1 MNIQKVRFTNSRGE
15 SLSARLELPIDQKA
29 FTYALFAHCFTCN
42 KNLTAVRNI
51 SRSLTQKGI
60 GVLRFDFTGLG
71 ESEGD
76 FSDTN
81 FSSNVQDL
89 LDAAAYME
97 AEHGPVELMI
107 GHSLGGAATLRAA
120 GDVASCKAVV
130 TIGAPAEPEHV
141 GHLFQSSKEEIE
153 ANGEATVSI
162 GGRPFKIKKQFV
174 DDLMAHDDLYDRIRN
189 LKRALLVM
197 HSPIDTVVG
206 VENAAKIYS
215 AAWHPKSFVSL
226 DNADH
231 LMTNRADSRYVG
243 NMIACW
249 IEKYIVQPDEEKL
262 ETDHQV
268 VVQTGAEGYLT
279 QVRAGRHDLL
289 ADEPVSV
296 GGTDLGPTPYDY
308 LLTALGACTSMTL
321 RMYADLKK
329 MDVRNITV
337 HLTHGKIHRDDCL
350 KCVKEEKSGKID
362 QIKRALVIEGDITE
376 KQRERMKQIAD
387 RCPVHRTL
395 HGEIEV
401 VTELLDE

>member
-1 MNIQKVRFTNSRGE
+1 MNTQRLKFTNSRGE
-15 SLSARLELPIDQKA
+15 HLAARLELPIDQKV
-29 FTYALFAHCFTCN
+29 FTYAIFAHCFTCN
-42 KNLTAVRNI
+42 KNLTAIRNI
-51 SRSLTQKGI
+51 SQALTQKGI

-71 ESEGD
+71 ESEGE
-76 FSDTN
+76 FADTN

-89 LDAAAYME
+89 LDAAAFME
-97 AEHGPVELMI
+97 AEHGPVELMV

-120 GDVASCKAVV
+120 GEVDSCKAVV
-130 TIGAPAEPEHV
+130 TIGAPSDPEHV
-141 GHLFQSSKEEIE
+141 KHLLKSSEEEIE
-153 ANGEATVSI
+153 ESGEAVVSI

-174 DDLMAHDDLYDRIRN
+174 DDLMGHDLYERIGN

-197 HSPIDTVVG
+197 HSPIDTIVG
-206 VENAAKIYS
+206 VDNAAKIYS

-226 DNADH
+226 DKSDH
-231 LMTNRADSRYVG
+231 LMSNGADSRYAG
-243 NMIACW
+243 DMIACW
-249 IEKYIVQPDEEKL
+249 VSKYIEQPEEESL

-296 GGTDLGPTPYDY
+296 GGTNLGPTPYDY

-337 HLTHGKIHRDDCL
+337 HLTHEKIHRDDCL
-350 KCVKEEKSGKID
+350 KCVNDKKSGKID
-362 QIKRALVIEGDITE
+362 QIKRILEIEGDITE
-376 KQRERMKQIAD
+376 KQRDRMKEIAN

-401 VTELLDE
+401 VTELLEG

>member
-15 SLSARLELPIDQKA
+15 SLAARLELPIDKKP
-29 FTYALFAHCFTCN
+29 FTFAIFAHCFTCN

-51 SRSLTQKGI
+51 SRALTQKGI

-76 FSDTN
+76 FAETN

-89 LDAAAYME
+89 LDAAAYMK

-120 GDVASCKAVV
+120 GDVDSCKAVV
-130 TIGAPAEPEHV
+130 TIGAPSEPDHV

-153 ANGEATVSI
+153 ANGEALVSI

-174 DDLMAHDDLYDRIRN
+174 DDLMCHDLYDRIKKLN
-189 LKRALLVM
+189 RALLVM

-206 VENAAKIYS
+206 IDNAAKIYS

-231 LMTNRADSRYVG
+231 LMSNRADSRYVG
-243 NMIACW
+243 DMIACW
-249 IEKYIVQPDEEKL
+249 VGKYIQEPDADAKL

-268 VVQTGAEGYLT
+268 VVQTGQEGFLT
-279 QVRAGRHDLL
+279 QVKAGRHDLL

-321 RMYADLKK
+321 RMYADMKK
-329 MDVRNITV
+329 LDVKNITV
-337 HLTHGKIHRDDCL
+337 HLTHGKIHRDDCIQ
-350 KCVKEEKSGKID
+350 CVKDEKTGKID
-362 QIKRALVIEGDITE
+362 QIRKYIELEGDLTE
-376 KQRERMKQIAD
+376 KQRARMTQIAD

-395 HGEIEV
+395 HNEIEV
-401 VTELLDE
+401 VTELLEG